1 MFRWKSLESLSTALQ
16 SILTLQ
22 CNDDHRDVVA
32 RHATETMVLA
42 LRETIGFGLRYAM
55 IFDRMCL
62 SIKHAIARLPSRLVD
77 NILSA
82 FASMITTLIPDV
94 ILVHALACDDVFLLR
109 KLILNFVRTM
119 PFTTKDGHLIEKT
132 INTAIPSDLRGL
144 GGAGIVGEPVQTSRG
159 GTERLQPTKMQ
170 HS

>member
-1 MFRWKSLESLSTALQ
+1 MAAKEVPPMFRWKSLESLSTALQ

-22 CNDDHRDVVA
+22 CDDDHRDVVA

-94 ILVHALACDDVFLLR
+94 ILVHALACDDVFY
-109 KLILNFVRTM
+109 F
-119 PFTTKDGHLIEKT
+119 E
-132 INTAIPSDLRGL
+132 S
-144 GGAGIVGEPVQTSRG
+144 
-159 GTERLQPTKMQ
+159 
-170 HS
+170 